1 MYQFVTNI
9 GYGGFGVVDLVEL
22 PDGTRIARKTFNPQ
36 SVNSDPRLLENITK
50 RFIREVKI
58 LSDINHIN
66 IMPILGHHLDI
77 NPPCYFMPYASTSLD
92 KEMSK
97 LKSNFSTNFN
107 PSQILQ
113 IILDILAGLEEIH
126 SLDIYHRDLKP
137 QNILYLEGRY
147 VISDFG
153 LVSLKDT
160 QVTILTQTGLKMG
173 SDAYT
178 APEIVSELR
187 NATRMSDIFS
197 FGCILHDFFA
207 SAGNENRLPC
217 QPIYDHNSIMGDVI
231 EICTRTDPNRR
242 FKNVKDLRESIVQIL
257 SSNLP
262 QLSVSHETLDYKS
275 YLTDMVVYDED
286 KLRKLVHYLENFGHL
301 SDIQYIYINFTNDI
315 INKITQFPER
325 AIDFANLYSAWARR
339 TAHGFERC
347 DVIAGH
353 LEKLYESIEDL
364 GAKANILLSF
374 LIMGAQHN
382 RWYVEEKFMKHA
394 SSMNHRLC
402 RRFIME
408 ARVEG
413 NIMRTSFAHLEYSIG
428 ADKTKLPLELQNYLN
443 GSP

>member
-22 PDGTRIARKTFNPQ
+22 PDGRRMARKTLNPQ
-36 SVNSDPRLLENITK
+36 AVNSDPRLLENITK

-58 LSDINHIN
+58 LSDINHVN
-66 IMPILGHHLDI
+66 IMPIWGHHLDVE
-77 NPPCYFMPYASTSLD
+77 PPCYFMPYAQTSLD
-92 KEMSK
+92 KEMGN
-97 LKSNFSTNFN
+97 LKSDFNTSLNTN
-107 PSQILQ
+107 QILQ
-113 IILDILAGLEEIH
+113 ILLDILAGLEEIH

-160 QVTILTQTGLKMG
+160 QVTILTQTGFKMG

-207 SAGNENRLPC
+207 SAGNEDRLPC
-217 QPIYDHNSIMGDVI
+217 QPIYDHNSIMGDII
-231 EICTRTDPNRR
+231 EICTRANPSRR
-242 FKNVKDLRESIVQIL
+242 FQNVKDLRESIVQIL
-257 SSNLP
+257 SSVIP
-262 QLSVSHETLDYKS
+262 QSSISHETLDYKS
-275 YLTDMVVYDED
+275 YLTDMAVYDED
-286 KLRKLVHYLENFGHL
+286 KLRKLINYLENFGAL
-301 SDIQYIYINFTNDI
+301 SEIQYIYTSFTNDI

-325 AIDFANLYSAWARR
+325 AIDFANLYSIWART

-353 LEKLYESIEDL
+353 LEKLYESIDDL
-364 GAKANILLSF
+364 GAKSNILLSF

-394 SSMNHRLC
+394 SSMSHSLC

-413 NIMRTSFAHLEYSIG
+413 SAMQTSFAHLEYSIS
-428 ADKTKLPLELQNYLN
+428 ANRTRLPLQLQNYLN
-443 GSP
+443 GNF